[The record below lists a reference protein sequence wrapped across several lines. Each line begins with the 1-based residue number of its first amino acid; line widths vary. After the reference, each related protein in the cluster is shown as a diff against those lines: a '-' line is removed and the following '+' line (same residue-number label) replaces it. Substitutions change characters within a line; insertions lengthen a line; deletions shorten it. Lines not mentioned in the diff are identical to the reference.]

1 MSRQENACLS
11 YMSPKCLLIE
21 SYTEASFFVVKT
33 TAFAPQM
40 SSLNFFTEGI
50 QNDLLV
56 WLFEGLQKA
65 RICRVALPVTRY
77 LAVTLT
83 KGTDFSHKKQN
94 DV

>member
-1 MSRQENACLS
+1 
-11 YMSPKCLLIE
+11 
-21 SYTEASFFVVKT
+21 
-33 TAFAPQM
+33 M

-50 QNDLLV
+50 QNALLV